1 MRISSYASQ
10 PPTARIVLPRGQVT
24 LTPTAAFGPAIGNMT
39 THDYIMTMKTVRI
52 AELKARLS
60 EHLRYVRR
68 GHVLTILDRDT
79 PIARIV
85 PMGGTDT
92 LRVREPAKCV
102 RKLKDVSLPAPV
114 RVDVD
119 VVDLLLEERQ
129 GER

>member
-1 MRISSYASQ
+1 MWYHSW
-10 PPTARIVLPRGQVT
+10 GQV
-24 LTPTAAFGPAIGNMT
+24 NMT

-79 PIARIV
+79 PIARVV
-85 PMGGTDT
+85 PMGGTDAS
-92 LRVREPAKCV
+92 RVREPAKRV
-102 RKLKDVSLPAPV
+102 RKLQDVSLPAPV

>member
-1 MRISSYASQ
+1 
-10 PPTARIVLPRGQVT
+10 
-24 LTPTAAFGPAIGNMT
+24 MT
-39 THDYIMTMKTVRI
+39 TYDYIMTMKTVKI

-79 PIARIV
+79 PVARIV
-85 PMGGTDT
+85 PMAGGET
-92 LRVREPAKCV
+92 LRVRESAKRV
-102 RKLKDVSLPAPV
+102 AKLRDVSLPPPV
-114 RVDVD
+114 RLDVD

>member
-1 MRISSYASQ
+1 
-10 PPTARIVLPRGQVT
+10 
-24 LTPTAAFGPAIGNMT
+24 MT

-79 PIARIV
+79 PIARVV
-85 PMGGTDT
+85 PMGGADA
-92 LRVREPAKCV
+92 LRVREPARRV
-102 RKLKDVSLPAPV
+102 RKLQDVSLPAPV